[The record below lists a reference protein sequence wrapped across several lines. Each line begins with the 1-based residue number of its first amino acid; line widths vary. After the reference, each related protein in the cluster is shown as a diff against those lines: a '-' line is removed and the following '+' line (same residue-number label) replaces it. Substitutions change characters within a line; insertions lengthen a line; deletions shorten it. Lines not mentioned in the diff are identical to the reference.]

1 MASEIDIIN
10 SALNLIGASNITVRT
25 EDSESA
31 RVTNQRY
38 DFVRDA
44 VLRAHPWRCL
54 IRRVKLAADSTDP
67 VFEYANAYT
76 IPADCLRVLQHH
88 YLDTMF
94 KVEGRKILTDEGA
107 PFSITYIA
115 RVTDPNEYDGLLIE
129 TISARLAA
137 DIAFPLVA
145 SRTLSADLWALYEAK
160 LSEARFVNATEGQPG
175 SHDAVSDTGGIE
187 ANTFISARY

>member
-25 EDSESA
+25 DDSESA

-44 VLRAHPWRCL
+44 V
-54 IRRVKLAADSTDP
+54 
-67 VFEYANAYT
+67 
-76 IPADCLRVLQHH
+76 
-88 YLDTMF
+88 
-94 KVEGRKILTDEGA
+94 RKILTDEGA